1 MVGGLMNP
9 EAPEKERSPVP
20 RRRWK
25 PLDEPERRMSEPDM
39 RYAAS
44 VPEAEFGM
52 QFGMG
57 GH

>member
-1 MVGGLMNP
+1 MNP
-9 EAPEKERSPVP
+9 EAPERERSPVP

-44 VPEAEFGM
+44 VPGAEFGA
-52 QFGMG
+52 QFDMG
-57 GH
+57 AP